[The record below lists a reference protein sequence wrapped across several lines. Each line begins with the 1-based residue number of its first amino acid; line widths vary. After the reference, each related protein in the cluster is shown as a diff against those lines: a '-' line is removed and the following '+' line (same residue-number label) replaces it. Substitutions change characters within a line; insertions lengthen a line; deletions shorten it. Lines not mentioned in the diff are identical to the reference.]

1 VARSLLS
8 GVRILI
14 QPTTL
19 SRDNSLKV
27 ALGVLRAKG
36 ITVRGSW
43 LVDADVVLTVDKQ
56 DAQKAIAAL
65 TEAGF
70 VAIA

>member
-1 VARSLLS
+1 
-8 GVRILI
+8 
-14 QPTTL
+14 L